1 MEGVAKLWNSQPN
14 APRLP
19 WPVAAGIGVV
29 GIGAAL
35 AAGQLAAAFVGT
47 DASPYFA
54 VGNEFV
60 DHTPVWLKEFA
71 VSNFGEHDKTVLLAG
86 MGAVLVLV
94 GVGAGLLSRR
104 NAVPGTVLAIALGV
118 LGVIAVLG
126 RNDLG
131 QLSVLA
137 PVFSL
142 VAGVLVFR
150 LLHRLALEWVIDRER
165 GADTY
170 AETPRGGRRKF
181 LISSAGVVAGAGLAG
196 IVGQVVIDTNNV
208 DASRAAVGPLAAAQ
222 PAIVPAGADFAGNGT
237 PTYITDEGAFYRV
250 DTALTIPQVAT
261 QNWSLRIHGMVQHEK
276 TFSYSDIRN
285 RKLVEQII
293 TLCCVSNPVGGP
305 YISNAK
311 FIGVYMRDLLNE
323 VGVLPG
329 ADQLLSTSTDGYTA
343 GTPVSALMDNRGAM
357 LAIGMNG
364 QPLPV
369 EHGFPARMVVPG
381 LYGYV
386 SATKWVVD
394 MELTKFSDAQGYW
407 VPRGYSQQ
415 APVKTESRIDKPA
428 AFDRVPAGS
437 VVVAG
442 IAWAQT
448 KGIDRVEV
456 RVDGGP
462 WQDAQL
468 STEVTKNSWRMWR
481 AFLDLKTGNHTVEC
495 RATDDTGY
503 VQTADTADTVPDGA
517 TGWPSVT
524 FTAT

>member
-1 MEGVAKLWNSQPN
+1 LKSRPD
-14 APRLP
+14 APKLP

-47 DASPYFA
+47 NSSPYIA
-54 VGNEFV
+54 VGDAFI
-60 DHTPVWLKEFA
+60 DRTPAALKEFA
-71 VSNFGEHDKTVLLAG
+71 VRSFGEHDKTALLVG
-86 MGAVLVLV
+86 MGVILLLF
-94 GVGAGLLSRR
+94 GVVAGLLSRR
-104 NAVPGTVLAIALGV
+104 TATPGTLLAIGLGI
-118 LGVIAVLG
+118 LAMAAVLG

-142 VAGVLVFR
+142 VAGALVFR
-150 LLHRLALEWVIDRER
+150 LLHRLALEWVTGQD
-165 GADTY
+165 ADGTY
-170 AETPRGGRRKF
+170 EESPAGGRRKF
-181 LISSAGVVAGAGLAG
+181 LIGSAGVVAGAGLAG
-196 IVGQVVIDTNNV
+196 IVGQVLIDNDNV
-208 DASRAAVGPLAAAQ
+208 EASRAAVGPLVADK
-222 PAIVPAGADFAGNGT
+222 PAVVPPGADFASSGT
-237 PTYITDEGAFYRV
+237 PTYLTDAANFYRV
-250 DTALTIPQVAT
+250 DTALTVPQVST
-261 QNWSLRIHGMVQHEK
+261 QGWSLRIHGMVKREK
-276 TFSYSDIRN
+276 TFSYADIRN
-285 RKLVEQII
+285 RKLVEQIV

-305 YISNAK
+305 YISNAR
-311 FIGVYMRDLLNE
+311 FIGVYMKDLLNE
-323 VGVLPG
+323 VGVHPD
-329 ADQLLSTSTDGYTA
+329 ADQLLSTSTDNYTA
-343 GTPVSALMDNRGAM
+343 GTPIDALMDGRGAM

-394 MELTKFSDAQGYW
+394 MELTTFSAQQGYW
-407 VPRGYSQQ
+407 IPRGYSQQ

-428 AFDRVPAGS
+428 SFARVPAGN

-448 KGIDRVEV
+448 KGIARVEV

-468 STEVTKNSWRMWR
+468 ATEVTKNSWRMWR
-481 AFLDLKTGNHTVEC
+481 TFFDLKPGNHTVES

-503 VQTADTADTVPDGA
+503 VQTQTPADTIPNGA
-517 TGWPSVT
+517 SGWPSVA
-524 FTAT
+524 FTTA

>member
-1 MEGVAKLWNSQPN
+1 VRTLWNSRSD

-19 WPVAAGIGVV
+19 WPVAAGIGVAGV
-29 GIGAAL
+29 GSAL
-35 AAGQLAAAFVGT
+35 AAGQLVAAFVGAG
-47 DASPYFA
+47 ASPYVA
-54 VGNEFV
+54 VGNAFI
-60 DHTPVWLKEFA
+60 DRTPAALKEFA
-71 VSNFGEHDKTVLLAG
+71 VRNFGENDKTALLLG
-86 MGAVLVLV
+86 MGVVLFLV

-104 NAVPGTVLAIALGV
+104 NAMPGTVLAVLLGV
-118 LGVIAVLG
+118 LGVAAVLG

-137 PVFSL
+137 PVISL
-142 VAGVLVFR
+142 VAGAMVFR
-150 LLHRLALEWVIDRER
+150 LLHRLAMDWVIGRDHD
-165 GADTY
+165 ATPY
-170 AETPRGGRRKF
+170 AESPAGGRRKF
-181 LISSAGVVAGAGLAG
+181 LIGSAGVVAGAGLAG
-196 IVGQVVIDTNNV
+196 IVGQVLIDTNNV
-208 DASRAAVGPLAAAQ
+208 DASRAAVGPLVATKS
-222 PAIVPAGADFAGNGT
+222 AIVPPGADFASSGT
-237 PTYITDEGAFYRV
+237 PAYITDEGAFYRV

-261 QNWSLRIHGMVQHEK
+261 QNWSLRIHGMVDREK
-276 TFSYSDIRN
+276 TYSYADIRN
-285 RKLVEQII
+285 RKLVEQIV

-311 FIGVYMRDLLNE
+311 FIGVYLRDLLNE
-323 VGVLPG
+323 VGVHPD

-343 GTPVSALMDNRGAM
+343 GTPVSALMDDRGAM

-394 MELTKFSDAQGYW
+394 MELTKFSAKQGYW
-407 VPRGYSQQ
+407 VPRGYSQL

-428 AFDRVPAGS
+428 AFQRVAAGN

-448 KGIDRVEV
+448 KGIQRVEV

-481 AFLDLKTGNHTVEC
+481 AFVDLKPGNHTVEC

-503 VQTADTADTVPDGA
+503 VQTQDTADTVPDGA
-517 TGWPSVT
+517 TGWPSIA
-524 FTAT
+524 FTAA